1 MTALMERLRRQ
12 ATLKPRRLILTE
24 GDDERVVRAADRIAR
39 ERLAEVALIGD
50 PQVLKSTARR
60 ADVALTG
67 VALLDAGASDTIAA
81 TDAALRAARG
91 DRLTTADRERHAR
104 DPMFQ
109 AAARVRDGLADC
121 FVGGSTRPTAD
132 VIRPAIWLIGLA
144 PGVKTVA
151 SFFLM
156 VLKGAA
162 GAAGERVLMF
172 ADCAVVPNPDATQLA
187 EIGTTAAEQF
197 SRLTGQVPHT
207 AFLSFSTHGSA
218 KHADVDKVRE
228 AVRLARERRPD
239 LHLDGE
245 LQLDAAIVP
254 EIGKRKA
261 RDSTVAGHANV
272 LVFPDLDAGNIGYKL
287 VQRLAGAEAIGPIV
301 MGLARQA
308 NDLSRGCTVE
318 DIVDVSTVACLLAQ
332 APTGAPGA

>member
-12 ATLKPRRLILTE
+12 ASLKPRRLILTE
-24 GDDERVVRAADRIAR
+24 GEDERVVRAADRLAR
-39 ERLAEVALIGD
+39 ERLAEVALIGPSD
-50 PQVLKSTARR
+50 AVRASARK

-67 VALLDAGASDTIAA
+67 VTILDSTAADEIARA
-81 TDAALRAARG
+81 DAALQAARG
-91 DRLTTADRERHAR
+91 ERLAGADRERYAR

-109 AAARVRDGLADC
+109 AATRVREGRADC

-132 VIRPAIWLIGLA
+132 VLRPAIWLIGLA
-144 PGVKTVA
+144 PGVKTVS

-156 VLKGAA
+156 VMKGA
-162 GAAGERVLMF
+162 GGPAAERVLMF
-172 ADCAVVPNPDATQLA
+172 ADCAVVPNPDAAQLA
-187 EIGTTAAEQF
+187 EIGVTAAEQF
-197 SRLTGQVPHT
+197 QRLTGEIPHT
-207 AFLSFSTHGSA
+207 AFLSFSTRGSA
-218 KHADVDKVRE
+218 QHADVDKVRE
-228 AVRLARERRPD
+228 AVKLARARRPD

-254 EIGKRKA
+254 EIGRRKA

-308 NDLSRGCTVE
+308 NDLSRGCTAD
-318 DIVDVSTVACLLAQ
+318 DIVEVSTIACLLAE
-332 APTGAPGA
+332 APAGVRGA